1 MVITKGVQLDYS
13 AGKLALTADLG
24 GLLIPILE
32 DLKAKVESG
41 AIDPIKGTDLDK
53 VAIEQ
58 VIALAEKYLAVA

>member
-1 MVITKGVQLDYS
+1 MEVTKGVELSY
-13 AGKLALTADLG
+13 AGGKLVLSADVAS
-24 GLLIPILE
+24 LLLPILE

-58 VIALAEKYLAVA
+58 VIALAEKYLAA